1 MAQEADLLIE
11 AGFSDAKLAQ
21 EASRLMAKYKKAGA
35 DAQKAFQDAQGAVG
49 DNQKLRAHMREID
62 RLSRAY
68 DPVYVATMKY
78 EAEVKRLDRALELT
92 RISQAK
98 YNAEIGRAQTELG
111 KVSGVID
118 QQVKPRLQG
127 GADGFRNLGFQVQDF
142 AVQIGAG
149 TSATQA
155 FAQQFPQLASGFG
168 PVGIA
173 LGTAAAILVPLGGAL
188 LKTAV
193 DSETLEDR
201 MKGLETSTDAMTG
214 AAEAAAVPIEELR
227 AKYGNLA
234 DEIARTSDAQAF
246 FTAQLARNDL
256 TAASGKASG
265 ELFGGAFQANRSA
278 ELDGMDKMQ
287 QMGLRVRKLAADL
300 KISDDEARSL
310 LKGLNDLGT
319 ARGPEDVVAVTD
331 RLMGI
336 LKSSPTAVSVF
347 ASDIQA
353 LTDLGKVAA
362 DQVAA
367 LNAGVDAA
375 TQSSTKLLDTY
386 DQTTQQMIKL
396 ADDLDKAEAA
406 RAAAANGRNAKEVAQ
421 WDRVVASI
429 RDAIKATQD
438 LQDAESKAADTFV
451 TRRAQ
456 AYQQYGATR
465 AMGPGAA
472 QSDSMGPTRD
482 MLKQFEGWQG
492 VGKWDVNA
500 YRAGYGSS
508 TVTLAD
514 GSIQKITQ
522 GMVVNRDD
530 AERDLD
536 RRILGYFEE
545 QKRVSGPAYDTFTAD
560 QKAALASI
568 QHNYGSIPGRIQPA
582 LASGDAQAIANAI
595 AGLAMDYTRTE
606 KRDGS
611 PINYNRRMKEAAAF
625 GSTEVAGER
634 NQGTLQAL
642 REDISERER
651 QLKVV
656 KEYGAQLA
664 HNLVTG
670 EQQAALDRAR
680 AASLQAIE
688 AAGLDGPAKAAAI
701 ALVTAEYEKQR
712 LEMTLREDAARRQVD
727 LNTLMADSTMTYA
740 QAIAALGD
748 ARAANVIVEQQEAA
762 AMERLAERQA
772 FQNQLQQQFKD
783 GLVDA
788 IVAGESF
795 RDVLG
800 GIADALAKAA
810 LQAALFGE
818 GPMAAA
824 GAGGGLGGILGDFL
838 KGFGG
843 ARAMGGPV
851 NANTPYLV
859 GERGPEIIVPRS
871 AGQVIPNNRIG
882 GGGST
887 SMVIDLRGTT
897 GDAVLDA
904 KMRAAGQQILAQ
916 AKAQAPGWV
925 ADNNAR
931 RN

>member
-21 EASRLMAKYKKAGA
+21 EANRLMAKYKQAGER
-35 DAQKAFQDAQGAVG
+35 AQKAFQDAQGAVG

-62 RLSRAY
+62 KLSRAY
-68 DPVYVATMKY
+68 DPVYVATKKY
-78 EAEVKRLDRALELT
+78 EGAVASLEKALAANVIDQTTYTKKLT
-92 RISQAK
+92 EAR
-98 YNAEIGRAQTELG
+98 TELG
-111 KVSGVID
+111 RISGAVQD
-118 QQVKPRLQG
+118 TTTKS
-127 GADGFRNLGFQVQDF
+127 LGFGNNMSNIGFQIGDF
-142 AVQIGAG
+142 ATQVGAG

-155 FAQQFPQLASGFG
+155 LGQQLPQLLGGFG
-168 PVGIA
+168 AIGAVAGA
-173 LGTAAAILVPLGGAL
+173 AAAIMIPLGAAI
-188 LKTAV
+188 LKTAF
-193 DSETLEDR
+193 DSETLEER
-201 MKGLETSTDAMTG
+201 MKGLETSTDAMTS

-227 AKYGNLA
+227 AKYGDLA
-234 DEIARTSDAQAF
+234 DEIARTNGAMASFAARRAQDDLLGASKATAGLFGDLVMPAVPLGLDGTPNADRLQQAERAQARALERLRRDTGATEDQMEGLVQAIRRLE
-246 FTAQLARNDL
+246 TANGVDAVARDSENLLSVLAGIAANADANIEKLGTFADAVAAVNRVARDQIEAQRAVVVQQDEVIAKYDATTTKLKDL
-256 TAASGKASG
+256 AAERKLAEDAAKSASG
-265 ELFGGAFQANRSA
+265 E
-278 ELDGMDKMQ
+278 
-287 QMGLRVRKLAADL
+287 
-300 KISDDEARSL
+300 
-310 LKGLNDLGT
+310 
-319 ARGPEDVVAVTD
+319 
-331 RLMGI
+331 RL
-336 LKSSPTAVSVF
+336 
-347 ASDIQA
+347 
-353 LTDLGKVAA
+353 
-362 DQVAA
+362 
-367 LNAGVDAA
+367 
-375 TQSSTKLLDTY
+375 
-386 DQTTQQMIKL
+386 
-396 ADDLDKAEAA
+396 
-406 RAAAANGRNAKEVAQ
+406 AAANAA
-421 WDRVVASI
+421 I
-429 RDAIKATQD
+429 DAIDREIAKTKELARQND
-438 LQDAESKAADTFV
+438 SLMDYAG
-451 TRRAQ
+451 RRAQ

-465 AMGPGAA
+465 SAGPGAA
-472 QSDSMGPTRD
+472 LSDSMGPTRD

-545 QKRVSGPAYDTFTAD
+545 QKRVAGPAYDTFTAE

-606 KRDGS
+606 ARDGS
-611 PINYNRRMKEAAAF
+611 PLNYNRRMKEAAAF

-642 REDISERER
+642 RQDIAERER

-656 KEYGAQLA
+656 KDYGAQLA
-664 HNLVTG
+664 QNLVTQ
-670 EQQAALDRAR
+670 EQQAALDRTR

-701 ALVTAEYEKQR
+701 AQVTAEYEKQR
-712 LEMTLREDAARRQVD
+712 LVLTLTEDAKRRQVD
-727 LNTLMADSTMTYA
+727 LDTLMTGSTMTYA
-740 QAIAALGD
+740 QAIAALGE

-772 FQNQLQQQFKD
+772 FQNQLQKQFKD

-818 GPMAAA
+818 GPMAGAN
-824 GAGGGLGGILGDFL
+824 AGGGLLGGLMSFLGGIG
-838 KGFGG
+838 K
-843 ARAMGGPV
+843 RASGGPIS
-851 NANTPYLV
+851 ANTPYLV

-882 GGGST
+882 GGGG
-887 SMVIDLRGTT
+887 SMALTIDLRGTT

-904 KMRAAGQQILAQ
+904 KMQAAGERILMQ
-916 AKAQAPGWV
+916 ARSQAPGWM
-925 ADNNAR
+925 AEHDKRAN
-931 RN
+931 

>member
-21 EASRLMAKYKKAGA
+21 EANRLMAKYKQAGER
-35 DAQKAFQDAQGAVG
+35 AQKAFQDAQGAVG

-62 RLSRAY
+62 KLSRAY
-68 DPVYVATMKY
+68 DPVYVATKKY
-78 EAEVKRLDRALELT
+78 EGAVQSLEKALAANVIDQTTYTKKLT
-92 RISQAK
+92 EAR
-98 YNAEIGRAQTELG
+98 TELG
-111 KVSGVID
+111 RISGAVQD
-118 QQVKPRLQG
+118 TATRSV
-127 GADGFRNLGFQVQDF
+127 GFGNNMSNIGFQIGDF
-142 AVQIGAG
+142 ATQVGAG

-155 FAQQFPQLASGFG
+155 LGQQLPQLLGGFG
-168 PVGIA
+168 AIGAVAGA
-173 LGTAAAILVPLGGAL
+173 AAAIMIPLGAAI
-188 LKTAV
+188 LKTAF
-193 DSETLEDR
+193 DSETLEER
-201 MKGLETSTDAMTG
+201 MKGLEASTDAMTS

-227 AKYGNLA
+227 AKYGDLA

-246 FTAQLARNDL
+246 FTAQLARQDL

-265 ELFGGAFQANRSA
+265 ELFGGAFKINRAA
-278 ELDGMDKMQ
+278 EIEGIDAGQ
-287 QMGLRVRKLAADL
+287 QMGLRIIKLAADL
-300 KISDDEARSL
+300 RISQDEAREL
-310 LKGLNDLGT
+310 LKGLNALGT
-319 ARGPEDVVAVTD
+319 ASGPEDVVAVTD
-331 RLMGI
+331 RLLSI
-336 LKSSPTAVSVF
+336 LKDSPGALTVYA
-347 ASDIQA
+347 ADIQS
-353 LTDLGKVAA
+353 LSDLGKVAA

-367 LNAGVDAA
+367 LNAGVDAT
-375 TQSSTKLLDTY
+375 TQSSAKLLDTY

-421 WDRVVASI
+421 WDRVIGAI

-438 LQDAESKAADTFV
+438 LQDAESKAADAFV

-465 AMGPGAA
+465 SAGPGAA
-472 QSDSMGPTRD
+472 LSDSMGPTRE

-545 QKRVSGPAYDTFTAD
+545 QKRVTGPAYDTFTAE

-606 KRDGS
+606 ARDGS
-611 PINYNRRMKEAAAF
+611 PINYSRRMKEAATF

-642 REDISERER
+642 REDITERER

-656 KEYGAQLA
+656 KDYGAQLA
-664 HNLVTG
+664 QNLVTQ

-701 ALVTAEYEKQR
+701 AQVTAEYEKQR
-712 LEMTLREDAARRQVD
+712 LVMTLTEDAKRRQVD
-727 LNTLMADSTMTYA
+727 LDTLMTGRTMTYA
-740 QAIAALGD
+740 QAIAALGE

-772 FQNQLQQQFKD
+772 FQNNLQQQFKD

-800 GIADALAKAA
+800 GIAEALAKAA

-818 GPMAAA
+818 GPMAGQ
-824 GAGGGLGGILGDFL
+824 GAGGGLLGGIMGSLF

-843 ARAMGGPV
+843 ARALGGPV
-851 NANTPYLV
+851 S
-859 GERGPEIIVPRS
+859 ERGPEIIVPRS
-871 AGQVIPNNRIG
+871 AGQVIPNNRLG

>member
-1 MAQEADLLIE
+1 MAQESDLLIE

-21 EASRLMAKYKKAGA
+21 EANRLMAKYKQAGER
-35 DAQKAFQDAQGAVG
+35 AQKAFQDAQGAVG

-62 RLSRAY
+62 KLSRAY
-68 DPVYVATMKY
+68 DPVYVATKKY
-78 EAEVKRLDRALELT
+78 EGAVASLEKALAANVIDQTTYTKKLT
-92 RISQAK
+92 EAR
-98 YNAEIGRAQTELG
+98 TELG
-111 KVSGVID
+111 RISGAVQD
-118 QQVKPRLQG
+118 TTTKS
-127 GADGFRNLGFQVQDF
+127 LGFGNNMSNIGFQIGDF
-142 AVQIGAG
+142 ATQVGAG

-155 FAQQFPQLASGFG
+155 LGQQLPQLLGGFG
-168 PVGIA
+168 AIGAVAGA
-173 LGTAAAILVPLGGAL
+173 AAAILIPLGAAI
-188 LKTAV
+188 LKTAF
-193 DSETLEDR
+193 DSQTLEDR
-201 MKGLETSTDAMTG
+201 MKGLETSTDAMTS

-227 AKYGNLA
+227 AKYGDLA
-234 DEIARTSDAQAF
+234 DEIARTNGAMASFAARRAQDDLLGASKATAGLFGDLVMPAVPLGLDGTPNADRMQQAERAQARALERLRRDTGATEDQMDGLVQAIRRLE
-246 FTAQLARNDL
+246 TANGVEAVARDSENLLSVLAGIAANADANIEKLGTFADAVAAVNRVAREQIEAQRAVVVQQDEVIAKYDATTTKLKDL
-256 TAASGKASG
+256 AAERKLAEDAAKSASG
-265 ELFGGAFQANRSA
+265 E
-278 ELDGMDKMQ
+278 
-287 QMGLRVRKLAADL
+287 
-300 KISDDEARSL
+300 
-310 LKGLNDLGT
+310 
-319 ARGPEDVVAVTD
+319 
-331 RLMGI
+331 RL
-336 LKSSPTAVSVF
+336 
-347 ASDIQA
+347 
-353 LTDLGKVAA
+353 
-362 DQVAA
+362 
-367 LNAGVDAA
+367 
-375 TQSSTKLLDTY
+375 
-386 DQTTQQMIKL
+386 
-396 ADDLDKAEAA
+396 
-406 RAAAANGRNAKEVAQ
+406 AAANAA
-421 WDRVVASI
+421 I
-429 RDAIKATQD
+429 DAIDREIAKTKELARQND
-438 LQDAESKAADTFV
+438 VLMDYAG
-451 TRRAQ
+451 RRAQ

-465 AMGPGAA
+465 SAGPGAA
-472 QSDSMGPTRD
+472 LSD

-522 GMVVNRDD
+522 GMVVSRED

-545 QKRVSGPAYDTFTAD
+545 QKRVAGPAYDTFTAE

-606 KRDGS
+606 ARDGS
-611 PINYNRRMKEAAAF
+611 PLNYNRRMKEAAAF

-656 KEYGAQLA
+656 KDYGAQLA
-664 HNLVTG
+664 QNLVTQ
-670 EQQAALDRAR
+670 EQQAALDRTR

-701 ALVTAEYEKQR
+701 AQVTAEYEKQR
-712 LEMTLREDAARRQVD
+712 LVMTLTEDAKRRQVD
-727 LNTLMADSTMTYA
+727 LDTLMTGSTMTYA
-740 QAIAALGD
+740 QAIAALGE

-800 GIADALAKAA
+800 GIAEALAKAA

-818 GPMAAA
+818 GPMAGT
-824 GAGGGLGGILGDFL
+824 GAGGGLLGGIMGSLF

-843 ARAMGGPV
+843 ARALGGPV
-851 NANTPYLV
+851 SSNTPYLV

-882 GGGST
+882 GGGMSYSPVFHVGGRVT
-887 SMVIDLRGTT
+887 PEDLQAVRMEAAQGFHQMQRSMPSRVNSINRDPLKR
-897 GDAVLDA
+897 
-904 KMRAAGQQILAQ
+904 
-916 AKAQAPGWV
+916 
-925 ADNNAR
+925 
-931 RN
+931 